1 MYKSKYDE
9 NDFKIN
15 LFNAIYNED
24 IKKVKEL
31 VNNKMAVSN
40 EFAAIP
46 LNEHDDTPLHIASI
60 LGKENIVNILL
71 KAGAN
76 PDDVNCEDDFYK
88 LAKECRNG
96 KFSSID
102 KFSFEKLIEFID
114 WKASIKLSDT
124 NYNIDVVKL
133 HLQDA
138 RNLKSFLETGKK
150 ELTEEQKE
158 KLEQKLDK
166 LNDMIPFFYG

>member
-46 LNEHDDTPLHIASI
+46 LNEHDDTPLHMASI
-60 LGKENIVNILL
+60 LGKENIVKMLL
-71 KAGAN
+71 KVRAN
-76 PDDVNCEDDFYK
+76 PNCMDDIGYTPLRIACSLGNKNIVNITPIMD
-88 LAKECRNG
+88 KE
-96 KFSSID
+96 
-102 KFSFEKLIEFID
+102 
-114 WKASIKLSDT
+114 
-124 NYNIDVVKL
+124 
-133 HLQDA
+133 
-138 RNLKSFLETGKK
+138 
-150 ELTEEQKE
+150 
-158 KLEQKLDK
+158 
-166 LNDMIPFFYG
+166 